1 MAQRVRELNGCPVRR
16 VRRLWAAAETGTHPS
31 RRRTRHSDQA
41 YGTSPPPVCF
51 VLAQPPRALP
61 PLMDQLKSA
70 EKVRRNDFAHRST
83 RALRETR
90 QASDGAAHSHPHRLL
105 GDRAP
110 SRPPLSHSEAT
121 RALSL
126 TSRAPRISLAYSSA
140 LPILQKSSARV
151 APRPRRS
158 PQARRL

>member
-1 MAQRVRELNGCPVRR
+1 MTLH
-16 VRRLWAAAETGTHPS
+16 T
-31 RRRTRHSDQA
+31 D
-41 YGTSPPPVCF
+41 
-51 VLAQPPRALP
+51 PRARFVRNARP
-61 PLMDQLKSA
+61 PMEL
-70 EKVRRNDFAHRST
+70 T
-83 RALRETR
+83 
-90 QASDGAAHSHPHRLL
+90 AHSHPHRLL